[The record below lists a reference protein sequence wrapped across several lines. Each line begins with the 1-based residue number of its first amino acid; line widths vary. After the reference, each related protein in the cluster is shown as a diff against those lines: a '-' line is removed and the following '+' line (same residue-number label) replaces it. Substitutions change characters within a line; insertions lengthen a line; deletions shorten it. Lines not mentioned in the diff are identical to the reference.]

1 MRGVTSSPRAL
12 RRPVR
17 PLAGV
22 LLAAALLSGCGASAA
37 REDGASRAGRLF
49 TTALA
54 ADDLRAGCELLAPET
69 REQVESDAKGPCGPA
84 LRSLDLPKA
93 GAQLG
98 VEVYGR
104 QALLRMRNDT
114 LFLSQFD
121 DGWKVTAAGCVPQ
134 AEDEPYQC
142 ALKGS

>member
-1 MRGVTSSPRAL
+1 
-12 RRPVR
+12 
-17 PLAGV
+17 AGV

-37 REDGASRAGRLF
+37 REDGASRVGTLF

-54 ADDLRAGCELLAPET
+54 GGDLRAGCDLLAPET
-69 REQVESDAKGPCGPA
+69 REQVEADAKRPCGPA
-84 LRSLDLPKA
+84 LRSLELPRA
-93 GAQLG
+93 GAELG
-98 VEVYGR
+98 VQVYGR

-121 DGWKVTAAGCVPQ
+121 NGWKVTAAGCVRQ
-134 AEDEPYQC
+134 AEDEPYRC